1 MTNYLPD
8 PLTTS
13 TKPSLIKEEERFD
26 EETLS
31 LQAERILYSVT
42 FPMVFKTALE
52 LGVID
57 TIVAAQGVWLSA
69 SDIALRLP
77 TKPTN
82 PKAPVLL
89 DRMLVLLASHSI
101 LTSRMVEAGENG
113 QTGNGE
119 RLYAAEPVCMVF
131 LNRGEGSGSLAS
143 LFMVAL
149 SEVYFKSWTHL
160 KDMVLEGKDAFT
172 SAHGMKLFEYIGS
185 KEPFGELFNRAMS
198 ESSTLTMKKVLEVY
212 RGFEDVNTLV
222 DVGGGIG
229 TVINLV
235 LSKYP
240 HIKGINFD
248 LPSVLAHP
256 SVYPGVENV
265 SGDMFKEI
273 PNGDAIFLKWILHD
287 WTDEDCIKIL
297 KNCWQ
302 SLSEGGKV
310 IIVEMTTPE
319 NTKINDFSS
328 NIVYAMDMFM
338 LTQCSGGKERSF
350 SQIKNLA
357 CDSGFVRCEIKC
369 HAYSYCIIELH
380 K

>member
-101 LTSRMVEAGENG
+101 LMSRMVEAGENG

-119 RLYAAEPVCMVF
+119 RLYAAEPVCMFF

-149 SEVYFKSWTHL
+149 SEVYFKSWLVTTTFL
-160 KDMVLEGKDAFT
+160 TFIQKKYQVLYFFHKQT
-172 SAHGMKLFEYIGS
+172 KL
-185 KEPFGELFNRAMS
+185 
-198 ESSTLTMKKVLEVY
+198 
-212 RGFEDVNTLV
+212 
-222 DVGGGIG
+222 
-229 TVINLV
+229 
-235 LSKYP
+235 
-240 HIKGINFD
+240 
-248 LPSVLAHP
+248 
-256 SVYPGVENV
+256 
-265 SGDMFKEI
+265 
-273 PNGDAIFLKWILHD
+273 
-287 WTDEDCIKIL
+287 
-297 KNCWQ
+297 
-302 SLSEGGKV
+302 
-310 IIVEMTTPE
+310 
-319 NTKINDFSS
+319 
-328 NIVYAMDMFM
+328 
-338 LTQCSGGKERSF
+338 
-350 SQIKNLA
+350 
-357 CDSGFVRCEIKC
+357 
-369 HAYSYCIIELH
+369 
-380 K
+380 